1 MAATMHRTETP
12 SDERQLEEPLPA
24 EWRLA
29 ESRAEIEE
37 LLNPG
42 PGRFPRSQTMRF
54 LMGRNGKAVTL
65 GAFAALLAFK
75 PRLALSLARFLPLG
89 PLVRRFL

>member
-1 MAATMHRTETP
+1 MAATMHPTETAG
-12 SDERQLEEPLPA
+12 DELQLEEPLPA

-29 ESRAEIEE
+29 KSRAEIEE

-42 PGRFPRSQTMRF
+42 ADRFPRSQTMRF

-75 PRLALSLARFLPLG
+75 PRLALSLARLLPLG